1 MAEEISPYFTSVV
14 FWCHR
19 DQFDT
24 IALLLSPSPR
34 LTTGS
39 RTRSSLSTPAS
50 PESSSA
56 TCGPSLQQSW
66 RTEEW
71 LLLTPWVSKRPR
83 SFCVSSVFSTS
94 RHVCQVLPDFFAIN
108 PLTHIGALFLIYEMH
123 LQPQK
128 LVLVLVSFL
137 IPLFFPV
144 IYLWHCD
151 SRHLNFELHFCSVRN
166 KNVMRVGNVTVL
178 HLSKVWRGLWNAPF
192 PLYPSLHD
200 VNPQC
205 LIC

>member
-14 FWCHR
+14 FWCHH

-83 SFCVSSVFSTS
+83 SFCVSSGFSTS
-94 RHVCQVLPDFFAIN
+94 RHVCQVLPDFFCRYSSD
-108 PLTHIGALFLIYEMH
+108 THRCPFLIYEMH

-144 IYLWHCD
+144 MYLWHCD
-151 SRHLNFELHFCSVRN
+151 SSCTFVLWEIKMSCELETSQFYICLKCEGGFEMH
-166 KNVMRVGNVTVL
+166 
-178 HLSKVWRGLWNAPF
+178 PF
-192 PLYPSLHD
+192 LCI
-200 VNPQC
+200 QAFMM
-205 LIC
+205 